1 MKESVQLNEYSPCN
15 SISKPSPRPICR
27 SLLQTGWMLD
37 THIDKCFREVSPK
50 PQGSN
55 AEPRRNTNPQCHL
68 HNNISTRNMQAFPVY
83 HVLLLVRQNI
93 FKNHQLMLYTCDSS
107 SILAVAPGTCYKQII
122 GVNFAN
128 HQALEGGS
136 TKILSS
142 NIMTKMSV
150 CPGENQTDH
159 RCCGN
164 P

>member
-1 MKESVQLNEYSPCN
+1 MNILCATVSANPHPDPSVDRCFRLGGCLRHTHWQKFSG
-15 SISKPSPRPICR
+15 SISKTPRVQCWTKKEHQSPI
-27 SLLQTGWMLD
+27 
-37 THIDKCFREVSPK
+37 
-50 PQGSN
+50 
-55 AEPRRNTNPQCHL
+55 CHL
-68 HNNISTRNMQAFPVY
+68 HQAFSVY
-83 HVLLLVRQNI
+83 HDLLLVHQNI

-136 TKILSS
+136 TKSLSS

-150 CPGENQTDH
+150 CPGENQTNH